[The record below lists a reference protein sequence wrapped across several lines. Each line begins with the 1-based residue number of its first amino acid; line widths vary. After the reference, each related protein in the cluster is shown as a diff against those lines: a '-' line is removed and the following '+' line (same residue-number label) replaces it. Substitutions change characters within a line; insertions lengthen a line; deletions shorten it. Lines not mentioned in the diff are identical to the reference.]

1 MSAFR
6 ERVTWYEEPRSG
18 AYGATTDRRAIPGLP
33 AAGRRLGVP
42 RDLERG
48 LLGRLGRLRRPRPHR
63 PGRGARRARA
73 ALGRLAGAADQPLVG
88 PALRPGRGGEAPRNA
103 GGETARPPTAPPGG
117 AEGPR
122 RF

>member
-88 PALRPGRGGEAPRNA
+88 PALRPGRGGEPPGQPREGTPPPPLPPPPRA
-103 GGETARPPTAPPGG
+103 GG
-117 AEGPR
+117 PR
-122 RF
+122 